1 MAIRYIVKIGQLV
14 ELRIGTPSFSSV
26 GTHTVDKDHFV
37 KVCNLKDLKV
47 LHLPMPDVKQ
57 LTVNKSLP
65 DGGRDTE
72 FIASNFTGLVELSI
86 SYPWVIQ

>member
-47 LHLPMPDVKQ
+47 LHLPMPNVK
-57 LTVNKSLP
+57 
-65 DGGRDTE
+65 
-72 FIASNFTGLVELSI
+72 
-86 SYPWVIQ
+86 